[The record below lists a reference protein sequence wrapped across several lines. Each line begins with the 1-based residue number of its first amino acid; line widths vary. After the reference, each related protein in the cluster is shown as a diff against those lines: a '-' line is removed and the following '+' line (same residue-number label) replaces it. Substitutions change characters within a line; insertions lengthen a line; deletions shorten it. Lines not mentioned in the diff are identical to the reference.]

1 MHIILKVQL
10 PFFSAHDLQI
20 YMQIKPSYFYKNT
33 VKFPDAVFIKIV
45 SAGFI
50 IQNNPLYW
58 NRYYTYIID
67 IMSKYF
73 VK

>member
-33 VKFPDAVFIKIV
+33 VKFPDAVFIKII

-50 IQNNPLYW
+50 IQNNPLY
-58 NRYYTYIID
+58 
-67 IMSKYF
+67 
-73 VK
+73 